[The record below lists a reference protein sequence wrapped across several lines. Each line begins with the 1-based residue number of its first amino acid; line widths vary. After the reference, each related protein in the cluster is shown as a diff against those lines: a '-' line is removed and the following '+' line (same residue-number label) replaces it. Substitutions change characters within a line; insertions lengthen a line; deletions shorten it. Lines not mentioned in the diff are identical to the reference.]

1 MIAPSHIHLLETRLQ
16 DRAKNRSAMISAA
29 GCFDHFGARMALDA
43 GYDAL
48 VVGGSALALSRYGRP
63 VAQLLSPEA
72 ITEALYMVRDAG
84 EMPLIADAAD
94 GFGTALHVAA
104 TVRAFEFAGASIVQ
118 ISDRPLRR
126 RDRSEGPRFA
136 VAEMIGKLKA
146 ALDAR
151 RYCLI
156 GAVVEIEPE
165 HSPTSIIDRAAA
177 YIEAGAD
184 LIIMRS
190 EAAPLN
196 LSQYGEGSYLP
207 APIGFEWGQRLEPEA
222 ENALAAK
229 WYNLALYPFLLPQ
242 LLHGARHTLRH
253 PRTMK

>member
-1 MIAPSHIHLLETRLQ
+1 MIAPAHIRLMETRLQ
-16 DRAKNRSAMISAA
+16 ARVNTRGIMISAA
-29 GCFDHFGARMALDA
+29 GCFDSFGARLALEA

-72 ITEALYMVRDAG
+72 ITEALYIVRDAG
-84 EMPLIADAAD
+84 DMPLIADAAD
-94 GFGTALHVAA
+94 GFGNALHVAA
-104 TVRAFEFAGASIVQ
+104 TVRAFEFAGASVVQ

-126 RDRSEGPRFA
+126 RDRAAGPRFA

-156 GAVVEIEPE
+156 AAVVEIEPE
-165 HSPTSIIDRAAA
+165 NSASSIVDRAAA

-190 EAAPLN
+190 EGAPLD
-196 LSQYGEGSYLP
+196 LSAMGDGSFLP
-207 APIGFEWGQRLEPEA
+207 APIGFEWGQRLKPEPEA
-222 ENALAAK
+222 ALLAK
-229 WYNLALYPFLLPQ
+229 WYNLALYPFLFPQ
-242 LLHGARHTLRH
+242 LLHGARDALRAT
-253 PRTMK
+253 RTMS

>member
-1 MIAPSHIHLLETRLQ
+1 MIAPAHIQSLETRLQ
-16 DRAKNRSAMISAA
+16 SRVSAPDTMISAA
-29 GCFDHFGARMALDA
+29 GVFDHFGARMALEA

-48 VVGGSALALSRYGRP
+48 LVGGAALALSRYGRP

-72 ITEALYMVRDAG
+72 ITEALYVVRDAG
-84 EMPLIADAAD
+84 DMPLIADAAD
-94 GFGTALHVAA
+94 GFGNALHVAA
-104 TVRAFEFAGASIVQ
+104 TVRAFEFAGASVVQ

-156 GAVVEIEPE
+156 AAVVEIEPDD
-165 HSPTSIIDRAAA
+165 SRASVVDRTAA

-190 EAAPLN
+190 EDKPLN
-196 LSQYGEGSYLP
+196 LSAMGDSSFLP
-207 APIGFEWGQRLEPEA
+207 APIGFEWGQRLKPSPEA
-222 ENALAAK
+222 DLLAK
-229 WYNLALYPFLLPQ
+229 WYNLSLYPFLFPQ
-242 LLHGARHTLRH
+242 LLHGARDDLRAS
-253 PRTMK
+253 RTMY

>member
-1 MIAPSHIHLLETRLQ
+1 MIAPAHIQTLETRLQ
-16 DRAKNRSAMISAA
+16 SRADTRGIMISAA
-29 GCFDHFGARMALDA
+29 GVFDHFGARMALEA

-48 VVGGSALALSRYGRP
+48 LVGGAALALSRYGSP
-63 VAQLLSPEA
+63 MAQLLSPEA
-72 ITEALYMVRDAG
+72 ITEALYVVRDAG
-84 EMPLIADAAD
+84 DMPLIADAAD
-94 GFGTALHVAA
+94 GFGNALHVAA
-104 TVRAFEFAGASIVQ
+104 TVRAFEFAGASVVQ

-156 GAVVEIEPE
+156 AAVVEIESAD
-165 HSPTSIIDRAAA
+165 SPSSVVDRAAA

-190 EAAPLN
+190 EGEPLN
-196 LSQYGEGSYLP
+196 LSSMGNTSFLP
-207 APIGFEWGQRLEPEA
+207 APVGFEWGQRLKPAPEA
-222 ENALAAK
+222 DLLAK
-229 WYNLALYPFLLPQ
+229 WYNVSLYPFLFPQ
-242 LLHGARHTLRH
+242 VLHGARDALKAS
-253 PRTMK
+253 RTTY